1 MPYQQKLYA
10 SDVDSAQK
18 RSLFVSVVVPAYN
31 EASFL
36 ADHLLQ
42 IYNYLQDKRD
52 RYRWELV
59 VVNDGSAD
67 ETGVIAETFAKGRE
81 GIVVLHH
88 PYNQGL
94 GQALRTGFAHASGD
108 YVITLDVDLSYAL
121 YHIDRLLN
129 QILASHAQIVVA
141 SPYMPGGEV
150 SNVPF
155 VRRWLSAGANR
166 FLSFMTRRTVSTS
179 TGMVRVYDR
188 KFLQGIHLKS
198 TAMDMNAEILLKAKL
213 LGAKVDEIPA
223 HLHWSDERAQSASLS
238 PSSMKIFRQTWAI
251 AFYGFLFRP
260 VLFFILPGLIL
271 FALSLYADSWAMI
284 HCWENYHKLSLI
296 APFPDPTLAVAQAFK
311 QAPHTFIIG
320 GITLMLAIQLFS
332 LGILSVQSKS
342 YFEEIFY
349 LVSAIYRQNVET
361 QSKD

>member
-10 SDVDSAQK
+10 SDVDLAQK
-18 RSLFVSVVVPAYN
+18 RPLSVSVVVPAYN
-31 EASFL
+31 ESSFL

-42 IYNYLQDKRD
+42 IYNYLQDNHD
-52 RYRWELV
+52 CYSWELV

-67 ETGVIAETFAKGRE
+67 ETGIIADTFAKGRE
-81 GIVVLHH
+81 GIVVVHH

-94 GQALRTGFAHASGD
+94 GQALRTGFAQATGD

-121 YHIDRLLN
+121 YHIERLLN
-129 QILASHAQIVVA
+129 QILSSHAQIVVA

-155 VRRWLSAGANR
+155 IRRWLSVGANR
-166 FLSFMTRRTVSTS
+166 FLSFMTRRSVSTI

-198 TAMDMNAEILLKAKL
+198 TAMDMNAEVLLKAKL

-271 FALSLYADSWAMI
+271 FALSLYADSWAVI
-284 HCWENYHKLSLI
+284 HCWENYLS
-296 APFPDPTLAVAQAFK
+296 F
-311 QAPHTFIIG
+311 H
-320 GITLMLAIQLFS
+320 
-332 LGILSVQSKS
+332 
-342 YFEEIFY
+342 
-349 LVSAIYRQNVET
+349 
-361 QSKD
+361 